1 MAVSDFHVTV
11 PLPGARARLKTSVAT
26 AVVVVV
32 LCTLMVSVP
41 AACVAPVG
49 RTVSLAVAVISLVAL
64 TAPATPAVTPIT
76 PAVMP
81 MPRTAAAVTRRSL
94 CVRFKVFPL
103 SGAAP
108 HSLAFVASGTPHGV
122 PPCGVTVGHPSVP
135 GISTRATAF
144 P

>member
-1 MAVSDFHVTV
+1 MIV
-11 PLPGARARLKTSVAT
+11 SVA
-26 AVVVVV
+26 AVVIVAALVAV
-32 LCTLMVSVP
+32 RTIVP
-41 AACVAPVG
+41 TAAPVAVVDF
-49 RTVSLAVAVISLVAL
+49 TVVTPDVLHVDAAL
-64 TAPATPAVTPIT
+64 APATPAVTPIT
-76 PAVMP
+76 PAVIP

-122 PPCGVTVGHPSVP
+122 PPCGVTVGHPSVSHTP
-135 GISTRATAF
+135 TRATAF